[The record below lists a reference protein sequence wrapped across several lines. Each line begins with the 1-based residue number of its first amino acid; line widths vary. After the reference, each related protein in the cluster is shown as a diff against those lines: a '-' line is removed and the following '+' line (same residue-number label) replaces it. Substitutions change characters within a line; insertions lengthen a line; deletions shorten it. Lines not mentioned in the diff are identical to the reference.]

1 MNLKNKKTISI
12 ITLFILLTSILTACV
27 NDTTYSGDKNIVEP
41 TKVADVYLNDDESII
56 IDARSSEA
64 YGKGHLK
71 NAINLSPDMLV
82 VDKPVAA
89 TIAPK
94 AKVERVLS
102 DLGITKDSMIY
113 IYDDNNGVSA
123 GRVWWTLR
131 VYGHEN
137 AMIVNGGADSLV
149 KLGLELSIEEPSLE
163 KSNYQAEEANA
174 NMIVD
179 YDTLVGIVEDKD
191 SRVKIIDVRSVAEYD
206 AGNIPGSILYPHTN
220 NLYKDGTFMSSR
232 DISLFYGDKGFEKDD
247 ELILYCK
254 SSFRATQAFALL
266 EEAGFTNVK
275 VYDGAWLEWESMG
288 GPSESQTEKAP
299 ITVQDGS

>member
-94 AKVERVLS
+94 AKVERVLG
-102 DLGITKDSMIY
+102 DLGITNDSMIY

-123 GRVWWTLR
+123 GRVWWTLK

-149 KLGLELSIEEPSLE
+149 KLGLELSIEETSLE
-163 KSNYQAEEANA
+163 KSNYQAKEANA
-174 NMIVD
+174 DMIVD

-232 DISLFYGDKGFEKDD
+232 DISLFYDDKGFEKDD

-288 GPSESQTEKAP
+288 GPLESQTEKAP